1 MSEQYEK
8 VLEEKRH
15 VSSRV
20 SDLCRYIGFGL
31 VAVVFVLLS
40 SGSDYAKG
48 VVSQHQN
55 MLLFIG
61 GTGCLSVIF
70 DYLQF
75 FAGYITVNRA
85 LKNTEG
91 NYIYD
96 DKLLSYKIRN
106 WCFYFNQCTT
116 IIGAA
121 TLMYLIIISTR
132 GI

>member
-61 GTGCLSVIF
+61 GTGCLTVIF

-85 LKNTEG
+85 LKNTER
-91 NYIYD
+91 NYNYD
-96 DKLLSYKIRN
+96 DKSLSYKIRN
-106 WCFYFNQCTT
+106 WCFILSSAPQLL
-116 IIGAA
+116 AP
-121 TLMYLIIISTR
+121 R
-132 GI
+132 P